1 MNRRPLAPDRW
12 YSGRNQSIRPA
23 EPYVRKWGGCL
34 LAKVQRRSAG
44 LRCRRTAAFQVKKRL
59 GSGMIE
65 KVVPPD
71 NDGHGGHLNPK
82 EFVQKASRMTVL
94 TRLAAKPVALA
105 DQNGEIPPLENGD
118 RLTRAE
124 FMRRYDAMPA
134 LKKAELVEGVVYV
147 PSPVRHKYH
156 GRQHLHILNWI
167 GHYEAGTQGVEGSD
181 NSTILLDLDNAPQ
194 PDAILFIQPE
204 HGGRVKINEDGY
216 IEGGPDLVAEVAA
229 SSASYDLHDKLN
241 SYRRNGVREYIVHRV
256 LDQQVDWFVLKD
268 GRFEALEIS
277 PDGLFRST
285 VFPGL
290 WLDPAALVRGDLATV
305 LAVVQQGLNSPEHAT
320 FAAGLQATPFK
331 M

>member
-1 MNRRPLAPDRW
+1 
-12 YSGRNQSIRPA
+12 
-23 EPYVRKWGGCL
+23 
-34 LAKVQRRSAG
+34 
-44 LRCRRTAAFQVKKRL
+44 
-59 GSGMIE
+59 MIE

-71 NDGHGGHLNPK
+71 NDGHGRHLNPK
-82 EFVQKASRMTVL
+82 EFVQEASRMTVL
-94 TRLAAKPVALA
+94 TRPAAKPVALA
-105 DQNGEIPPLENGD
+105 DQNREIPPLENGD

-147 PSPVRHKYH
+147 PPPVRQRYH
-156 GRQHLHILNWI
+156 GAPHSHLVGWLVT
-167 GHYEAGTQGVEGSD
+167 YRAGTLGFETGD

-204 HGGRVKINEDGY
+204 HGGRIKINEDGY

-256 LDQQVDWFVLKD
+256 LDRQVDWFVLKD
-268 GRFEALEIS
+268 ERFEPLAVS
-277 PDGLFRST
+277 FDGLLRSM

-305 LAVVQQGLNSPEHAT
+305 LAVVQQGLSSPEHAT
-320 FAAGLQATPFK
+320 FAAGLQATPSSR
-331 M
+331 

>member
-1 MNRRPLAPDRW
+1 MSAVTHLATKP
-12 YSGRNQSIRPA
+12 SVFPA
-23 EPYVRKWGGCL
+23 
-34 LAKVQRRSAG
+34 
-44 LRCRRTAAFQVKKRL
+44 
-59 GSGMIE
+59 
-65 KVVPPD
+65 
-71 NDGHGGHLNPK
+71 
-82 EFVQKASRMTVL
+82 
-94 TRLAAKPVALA
+94 
-105 DQNGEIPPLENGD
+105 QNGEIPPLESGD

-134 LKKAELVEGVVYV
+134 LKKAELIEGVVYV
-147 PSPVRHKYH
+147 PSPVRQKHH
-156 GRQHLHILNWI
+156 GAPHSHLVGWLVT
-167 GHYEAGTQGVEGSD
+167 YRAGTLGVETGD

-194 PDAILFIQPE
+194 PDALLYVTPE

-241 SYRRNGVREYIVHRV
+241 SYRRNGVREYVVHRV
-256 LDQQVDWFVLKD
+256 LDQQVDWLVLKD

-305 LAVVQQGLNSPEHAT
+305 LAVVQQGLSSTEHVT
-320 FAAGLQATPFK
+320 FAAGLQATPSSR
-331 M
+331 